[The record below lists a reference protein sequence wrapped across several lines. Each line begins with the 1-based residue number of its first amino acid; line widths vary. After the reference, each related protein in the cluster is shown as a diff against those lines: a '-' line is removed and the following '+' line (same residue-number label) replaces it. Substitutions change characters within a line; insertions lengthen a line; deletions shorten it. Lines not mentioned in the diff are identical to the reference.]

1 MAGVRWLRVVPGAV
15 LVLVSVLVAATTWS
29 ALVANHPLYPLLL
42 LAALLSGLWLLV
54 SGVRASTPP
63 APGAIRAA
71 LRWAAAAGAI
81 GLAATLFW
89 LKPFVATSVALE
101 ALNADGPVTITDS
114 RSETAYGPAAPP
126 TAGLVLYPGGLVD
139 PRAYAVL
146 ATAMADE
153 GYRVVVPK
161 CPLDLELL
169 CINAADAHVTD
180 DIPWAVGGHSLGGV
194 AASTFADAQGPAD
207 GTVDGLVF
215 WAAYP
220 VADLSDRD
228 DLRVASISGSEDGFS
243 TPQDIADARDLL
255 PADTTFTEIEGAI
268 HAFFG
273 DYGDQPGDGTP
284 TISREEAQAQIVEA
298 TVALLQ
304 SLGTAP

>member
-1 MAGVRWLRVVPGAV
+1 MRWLRVVPGAV
-15 LVLVSVLVAATTWS
+15 LVLVPLVVAATTWS

-42 LAALLSGLWLLV
+42 LAALLVGAWLVV
-54 SGVRASTPP
+54 SGVRAAAAPK
-63 APGAIRAA
+63 PGAIRTT

-89 LKPFVATSVALE
+89 LKPFVATPVALD
-101 ALNADGPVTITDS
+101 ALNADGPVAVTDT
-114 RSETAYGPAAPP
+114 RSETTYEPAQPP
-126 TAGLVLYPGGLVD
+126 TAGIVMYPGARVD

-146 ATAMADE
+146 ATAVAE
-153 GYRVVVPK
+153 QGYLVVVPK

-169 CINAADAHVTD
+169 CINAADEYVTD

-194 AASTFADAQGPAD
+194 AASTYADAHDA
-207 GTVDGLVF
+207 VDGLVL

-220 VADLSDRD
+220 ISDLSDRD
-228 DLRVASISGSEDGFS
+228 DLAVASISGSEDGLS

-255 PADTTFTEIEGAI
+255 PADTAYTEIEGAI

-284 TISREEAQAQIVEA
+284 TISREDAQAQIVEA
-298 TVALLQ
+298 TVALLA
-304 SLGTAP
+304 SLGAAG

>member
-1 MAGVRWLRVVPGAV
+1 VRWLRVVPGAA
-15 LVLVSVLVAATTWS
+15 LVLVPVVVAATTWS

-42 LAALLSGLWLLV
+42 LAALLVGLWLVV
-54 SGVRASTPP
+54 SGVRAAAPP
-63 APGAIRAA
+63 KPGAIRAV

-89 LKPFVATSVALE
+89 LKPFVATPVALD
-101 ALNADGPVTITDS
+101 ALNADGPVTVTDT
-114 RSETAYGPAAPP
+114 RSETTYEPATPA
-126 TAGLVLYPGGLVD
+126 TAGLVMYPGARVD

-146 ATAMADE
+146 ATALAE
-153 GYRVVVPK
+153 QGYLVVVPK

-169 CINAADAHVTD
+169 CIDAADDYVTD

-194 AASTFADAQGPAD
+194 AASSYADTHD
-207 GTVDGLVF
+207 TVDGLVF

-220 VADLSDRD
+220 IADLSDRD
-228 DLRVASISGSEDGFS
+228 DLAVASISGSEDGFS

-255 PADTTFTEIEGAI
+255 PADTAYTEIEGAI

-284 TISREEAQAQIVEA
+284 TISREDAQAQIVEA
-298 TVALLQ
+298 TAALLE
-304 SLGTAP
+304 SLGTAA